1 MTRPQAIRRVLSDAR
16 EAGIAGA
23 SLAGVIAGG
32 FVIFATLFSL
42 WRI

>member
-1 MTRPQAIRRVLSDAR
+1 MTRPHAIRRVLSEAR
-16 EAGIAGA
+16 AQSIAGA